1 MNNIWNTLKKP
12 FLVLAP
18 MENVTDTVF
27 RQIVAYSGKPDLF
40 FTEFTNA
47 DGMCSEGQETVIERL
62 KFQEIERPIIA
73 QIWGNNPKNY
83 IKAAKI
89 IQQMGFD
96 GIDINMGCPDKSIVK
111 KGCCSGL
118 INNPNLAKEIILA
131 ARKEAGNLPVSVKTR
146 IGYSK
151 IQTEEWI
158 GFLLEQNLDAITIH
172 GRTKKEMSKVKA
184 HWDEIGKAVVLRNTM
199 KKKTR
204 IIGNGD
210 VKSYK
215 EAMDKH
221 QQYEVDG
228 VMIGRGVLSNLWI
241 FNPSVD
247 PTRLSIRDKLKLL
260 IDHIELFDKTW
271 GSKKPFDGI
280 KKFYKVYTSAMPN
293 ASEFRLKL
301 MEFKTPQETITFLQ
315 RRIINFSAV

>member
-1 MNNIWNTLKKP
+1 MSIMKHVWMTLKKP
-12 FLVLAP
+12 IFILAP

-27 RQIVAYSGKPDLF
+27 RQIIASCGKPDLF
-40 FTEFTNA
+40 FTEFTNT
-47 DGMCSEGQETVIERL
+47 DGMFSMGKEKVIERL
-62 KFQEIERPIIA
+62 KFSNAERPIIA

-83 IKAAKI
+83 IKASKI

-111 KGCCSGL
+111 KGCCAGL
-118 INNPNLAKEIILA
+118 MNNPNLAKEIILA
-131 ARKEAGNLPVSVKTR
+131 AKEGAGQLPVSVKTR

-158 GFLLEQNLDAITIH
+158 GFLLGQNLDAITIH
-172 GRTKKEMSKVKA
+172 GRTKKEMSKAKA
-184 HWDEIGKAVVLRNTM
+184 HWDEIGKAVILRNTM
-199 KKKTR
+199 KKNTL

-210 VKSYK
+210 VKSYEDALCK
-215 EAMDKH
+215 
-221 QQYEVDG
+221 QQEYGVDG
-228 VMIGRGVLSNLWI
+228 VMIGRGIFNNLWI

-260 IDHIELFDKTW
+260 IDHLELFDKTW
-271 GSKKPFDGI
+271 GSKKPFDGM

-301 MEFKTPQETITFLQ
+301 MGFKTPKETINYIKSKIDIL
-315 RRIINFSAV
+315 